1 MGSWLL
7 ATSYR
12 QSEFKIRNSRL
23 ESVIN
28 GKLVAIY
35 QLPHARSQKPVL
47 SAILQYLIYKSSDIV
62 VWHIKDLV

>member
-1 MGSWLL
+1 MGNWLL

-28 GKLVAIY
+28 GQLVAIY
-35 QLPHARSQKPVL
+35 QLPHARSQMPDAARQKPEASIICYFAVSYL
-47 SAILQYLIYKSSDIV
+47 QIL
-62 VWHIKDLV
+62 